1 MIPSIRP
8 LLLRWQE
15 TRQVSRC
22 QSDLSRLS
30 VCHGEP
36 SWKYI
41 YPAFPAEKRLVICV
55 EPPTILDDEDLDLLV
70 GGKDVMKQS
79 SFERYG

>member
-1 MIPSIRP
+1 M
-8 LLLRWQE
+8 
-15 TRQVSRC
+15 
-22 QSDLSRLS
+22 
-30 VCHGEP
+30 CHGEP